1 MVVVGL
7 SMSIT
12 DEKNTNKPNKQE
24 EKKKPTINCR
34 CGGSQGIP
42 MFLWIATLG

>member
-12 DEKNTNKPNKQE
+12 DEKKQTNQTNKKR
-24 EKKKPTINCR
+24 KKKPTINCR